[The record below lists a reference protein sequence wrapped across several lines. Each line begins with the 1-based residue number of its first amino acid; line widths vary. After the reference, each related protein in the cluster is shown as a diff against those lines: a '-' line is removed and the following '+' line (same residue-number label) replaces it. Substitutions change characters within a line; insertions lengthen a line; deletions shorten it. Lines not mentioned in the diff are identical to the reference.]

1 MENCFVCQRI
11 ELIQKGE
18 NPYFVKEL
26 ETGYAVIGDIQ
37 RFYGYSLFI
46 CKEHATELHELPD
59 EFRRKFLWEMSVV
72 AQAVYNAFP
81 CDKLNYELLGQ
92 GGGVHM
98 HWHIFPRRSGDNPYK
113 GPVWR
118 MPRREMNSEEYRPD
132 ENQLADMVAKLKA
145 EIEKL
150 I

>member
-1 MENCFVCQRI
+1 MKECFVCERI
-11 ELIQKGE
+11 EKTVKGE
-18 NPYFVKEL
+18 NPFFVKEL
-26 ETGYAVIGDIQ
+26 ETGYAVIGDYQ
-37 RFYGYSLFI
+37 RFYGYTVFI
-46 CKEHATELHELPD
+46 CKQHATELHMLD
-59 EFRRKFLWEMSVV
+59 SEFRMKFLWEMSVV

-98 HWHIFPRRSGDNPYK
+98 HWHIFPRRKGDSPYK

-118 MPRREMNSEEYRPD
+118 MPRREMNSSEYIPD
-132 ENQLADMVAKLKA
+132 EKQLAEMKVKLKA

-150 I
+150 L